1 MPYINDVEL
10 DALLNSIQDNV
21 ETLHICSQQPA
32 NYTEAATTYT
42 LGNKATPVMAEPSDR
57 GGGGR
62 ESIVSAVADGLV
74 TADGDASHWALVKDS
89 ATARLLAA
97 GSLDAPQTV
106 TDGNPFTLTTFAVG
120 VPDAIDA

>member
-1 MPYINDVEL
+1 MAYINDTEL

-21 ETLHICSQQPA
+21 ETLHICSQEPA

-42 LGNKATPVMAEPSDR
+42 LGNKATPTVAEPSDR
-57 GGGGR
+57 APDGR
-62 ESIVSAVADGLV
+62 EVVVAAVADGVV

-97 GSLDAPQTV
+97 GALSVPQTV
-106 TDGNPFTLTTFAVG
+106 TDGNDFTLTEFAVG
-120 VPDAIDA
+120 VPDAV

>member
-21 ETLHICSQQPA
+21 ETLHICSALPA

-42 LGNKATPVMAEPSDR
+42 LGNKTSPTMAEPTDKA
-57 GGGGR
+57 GGGR
-62 ESIVSAVADGLV
+62 ESVVSAITDGVV
-74 TADGDASHWALVKDS
+74 TADGDATHWALVKDS

-97 GSLDAPQTV
+97 GSLDALETV
-106 TDGNPFTLTTFAVG
+106 TNGNPFTLTSFAVG
-120 VPDAIDA
+120 VPDAV

>member
-21 ETLHICSQQPA
+21 ETLHICSQEPL
-32 NYTEAATTYT
+32 NYTEAATTYS
-42 LGNKATPVMAEPSDR
+42 LGSKATPTMAEPTDR

-62 ESIVSAVADGLV
+62 ESVVSAISDGLV
-74 TADGDASHWALVKDS
+74 SADGDASHWALVKDS

-97 GSLDAPQTV
+97 GALSAPETV
-106 TDGNPFTLTTFAVG
+106 TDGNPFTLTEFAVG
-120 VPDAIDA
+120 VPDAV